1 MDPKDCQ
8 GAAVTLISVAGE
20 SKQVLRSLSPEFIET
35 GARSAPLAD
44 ETLIARAVRGDRE
57 AFGLLVARHYDFI
70 FRTACKWCG
79 KASDAEDIAQDVCV
93 KLATILKSFDNRSA
107 FTSWLYR
114 VTLNAVRDMQRARAR
129 RGRNVDRYAEVAPDE
144 YLPEQEDSAAA
155 KELWDAVRR
164 LPAQQRDAVLLVYS
178 EGMNHAEAGVILGC
192 KEATVSWHV
201 HEAKKTLRGLL

>member
-1 MDPKDCQ
+1 VP
-8 GAAVTLISVAGE
+8 
-20 SKQVLRSLSPEFIET
+20 RSFALMPQFVDDTVVPPPPI
-35 GARSAPLAD
+35 AD
-44 ETLIARAVRGDRE
+44 ETLIARAIGGDRR
-57 AFGLLVARHYDFI
+57 AFGQLVERHYDFI

-79 KASDAEDIAQDVCV
+79 KVSDAEDVAQDVCV
-93 KLATILKSFDNRSA
+93 KLASVLKSFDGRSA

-114 VTLNAVRDMQRARAR
+114 VTLNAVRDMQRARTR

-144 YLPEQEDSAAA
+144 YLPDQEDSAAA

-164 LPAQQRDAVLLVYS
+164 LPDQQRDAVLLIYA
-178 EGMNHAEAGVILGC
+178 EGMSHAEAGVIMGS

>member
-1 MDPKDCQ
+1 MGRMPR
-8 GAAVTLISVAGE
+8 E
-20 SKQVLRSLSPEFIET
+20 SFKPVQRSLALMPQFFDT
-35 GARSAPLAD
+35 TVAAPPIAD
-44 ETLIARAVRGDRE
+44 ETLIAKALGGDRR
-57 AFGLLVARHYDFI
+57 AFGQLVERHYDFI

-79 KASDAEDIAQDVCV
+79 KVSDAEDVAQDVCV
-93 KLATILKSFDNRSA
+93 KLAGILRSFDGRSA

-114 VTLNAVRDMQRARAR
+114 VTLNAVRDMQRARSR

-155 KELWDAVRR
+155 KELWNAVRR
-164 LPAQQRDAVLLVYS
+164 LPDQQRDAVLLIYA
-178 EGMNHAEAGVILGC
+178 EGMSHAEAGVIMGC

>member
-1 MDPKDCQ
+1 MP
-8 GAAVTLISVAGE
+8 
-20 SKQVLRSLSPEFIET
+20 RSFALMPQFVDDTVVPPPPI
-35 GARSAPLAD
+35 AD
-44 ETLIARAVRGDRE
+44 DTLIARAIGGDRR
-57 AFGLLVARHYDFI
+57 AFAQLVERHYDFI

-79 KASDAEDIAQDVCV
+79 KVSDAEDVAQDVCV
-93 KLATILKSFDNRSA
+93 KLASVLKSFDGRSA

-114 VTLNAVRDMQRARAR
+114 VTLNAVRDMQRARTR

-144 YLPEQEDSAAA
+144 YLPDQEDSAAA

-164 LPAQQRDAVLLVYS
+164 LPDQQRDAVLLIYA
-178 EGMNHAEAGVILGC
+178 EGMSHAEAGVIMGC

>member
-1 MDPKDCQ
+1 MP
-8 GAAVTLISVAGE
+8 
-20 SKQVLRSLSPEFIET
+20 RSFALMPQFADDT
-35 GARSAPLAD
+35 VVPLPPIAD
-44 ETLIARAVRGDRE
+44 ETLIAGAIGGDRR
-57 AFGLLVARHYDFI
+57 AFAQLVERHYDFI

-79 KASDAEDIAQDVCV
+79 KVSDAEDVAQDVCV
-93 KLATILKSFDNRSA
+93 KLASVLKSFDGRSA

-114 VTLNAVRDMQRARAR
+114 VTLNAVRDMQRARTR

-144 YLPEQEDSAAA
+144 YLPDQEDSAAA

-164 LPAQQRDAVLLVYS
+164 LPDQQRDAVLLIYA
-178 EGMNHAEAGVILGC
+178 EGMSHAEAGVIMGC

>member
-1 MDPKDCQ
+1 MKAT
-8 GAAVTLISVAGE
+8 AALMPQFHDAAIVA
-20 SKQVLRSLSPEFIET
+20 ET
-35 GARSAPLAD
+35 TDAK
-44 ETLIARAVRGDRE
+44 LIARAVGGDRR
-57 AFGLLVARHYDFI
+57 AFAQLVERHYDFI

-79 KASDAEDIAQDVCV
+79 KASDAEDIAQDVCI

-114 VTLNAVRDMQRARAR
+114 VTLNAVRDMQRSRAR
-129 RGRNVDRYAEVAPDE
+129 RGRNTDRYAEVAPDE

-155 KELWDAVRR
+155 KELWNAVRK
-164 LPAQQRDAVLLVYS
+164 LPDQQRDAVLLIYA
-178 EGMNHAEAGVILGC
+178 EGMSHAEAGVIMGC

>member
-1 MDPKDCQ
+1 VP
-8 GAAVTLISVAGE
+8 
-20 SKQVLRSLSPEFIET
+20 RSFALMPQFVDDTVVPPPPI
-35 GARSAPLAD
+35 AD
-44 ETLIARAVRGDRE
+44 ETLIARAIGGDRR
-57 AFGLLVARHYDFI
+57 AFGQLVERHYDFI

-79 KASDAEDIAQDVCV
+79 KVSDAEDVAQDVCV
-93 KLATILKSFDNRSA
+93 KLASVLKSFDGRSA

-114 VTLNAVRDMQRARAR
+114 VTLNAVRDMQRARTR

-144 YLPEQEDSAAA
+144 YLPDQEDSAAA

-164 LPAQQRDAVLLVYS
+164 LPDQQRDAVLLIYA
-178 EGMNHAEAGVILGC
+178 EGMSHAEAGVIMGC

>member
-1 MDPKDCQ
+1 MQRSFALMPQFIDTK
-8 GAAVTLISVAGE
+8 VAE
-20 SKQVLRSLSPEFIET
+20 PPRV
-35 GARSAPLAD
+35 AD
-44 ETLIARAVRGDRE
+44 ETLIAKALGGDRR
-57 AFGLLVARHYDFI
+57 AFGQLVERHYDFI

-79 KASDAEDIAQDVCV
+79 KVSDAEDVAQDVCV
-93 KLATILKSFDNRSA
+93 KLASILKSFDGRSA

-114 VTLNAVRDMQRARAR
+114 VTLNAVRDMQRARNR

-155 KELWDAVRR
+155 KELWTAVRR
-164 LPAQQRDAVLLVYS
+164 LPDQQRDAVLLIYA
-178 EGMNHAEAGVILGC
+178 EGMSHAEAGVIMGC